1 MGSSCELLS
10 CVYAPTASLHS
21 CKVSSR
27 TKRGISTRGT
37 PALATWASEKARC
50 GAGEARTL
58 PCERA
63 VCRCPR
69 CACLLLAAPP
79 ALAHRL
85 HALHAPLS
93 CDNVYDRAVT
103 HIRRCWCI
111 RDVETYTWCVLL
123 ARWNPVDQPPERS
136 CCAGREVSSG
146 GDDARWGYTMH
157 VVGGRGEWSLGEGAG
172 GNKRWDGIPGRREEW
187 CLGCGWDMVVVAYVG
202 ETVHVRASQLQ
213 APKHRPQDLGQ
224 MS

>member
-10 CVYAPTASLHS
+10 CVDAPSASLHS

-50 GAGEARTL
+50 GAGGARTL

-69 CACLLLAAPP
+69 CACRPATRCTASSLTPPSRSARTPQQRQRVRRAA
-79 ALAHRL
+79 
-85 HALHAPLS
+85 
-93 CDNVYDRAVT
+93 T

-111 RDVETYTWCVLL
+111 RDAETYTRC
-123 ARWNPVDQPPERS
+123 ARWL
-136 CCAGREVSSG
+136 AGTRWISRQSDRAVREG
-146 GDDARWGYTMH
+146 KQLPA
-157 VVGGRGEWSLGEGAG
+157 VVMMRGGGRRCTWSVDAASGLSARVLEDT
-172 GNKRWDGIPGRREEW
+172 RDG
-187 CLGCGWDMVVVAYVG
+187 MA
-202 ETVHVRASQLQ
+202 RAS
-213 APKHRPQDLGQ
+213 
-224 MS
+224 